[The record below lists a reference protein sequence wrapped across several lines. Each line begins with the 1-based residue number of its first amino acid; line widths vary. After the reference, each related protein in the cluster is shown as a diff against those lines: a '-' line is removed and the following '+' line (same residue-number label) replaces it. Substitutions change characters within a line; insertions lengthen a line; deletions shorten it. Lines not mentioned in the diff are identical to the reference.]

1 MGTDRPENPQRELL
15 EPLVL
20 TACRRALAGPADGGA
35 LYAARDLYGEVSSL
49 PATGYRHA
57 ARETVSS

>member
-1 MGTDRPENPQRELL
+1 
-15 EPLVL
+15 VL